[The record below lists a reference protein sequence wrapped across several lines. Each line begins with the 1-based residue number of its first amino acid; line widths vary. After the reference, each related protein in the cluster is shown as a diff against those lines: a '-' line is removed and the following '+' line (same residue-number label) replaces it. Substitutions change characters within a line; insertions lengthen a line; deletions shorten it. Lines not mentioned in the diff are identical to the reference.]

1 MREKTLGPCAV
12 LWVHGRRA
20 EAVGAAGM
28 RSVLPVSSRPSLPL
42 SWAPLHAP
50 APCGGGVGPLPS
62 ERGPHGADGRARGC
76 FQATPAASCC
86 HLDSEAE
93 PGPLGPAPRAWG
105 ASPGLRRAGAA
116 GRKAAR
122 LRVLG
127 AWAAGH
133 PACWRAPSGASALA
147 PLRSELLCAL
157 RPAFQPQRASL
168 GVFGFMHLLW
178 NCFPVEKQPQTRL
191 LFYCNVG
198 GPQTVAVARGSWA
211 SASLRSPGLH
221 LGHLPAAA
229 GVLGSA
235 CVPASALGAEVGPR
249 AALSP
254 RVPGCTLCLE
264 AWWAQ
269 ATDYRDRNP
278 RLPGQLLPR
287 QFLGQKPP
295 FCLSCLTSSQTMG
308 VGVPVCC

>member
-127 AWAAGH
+127 AWAAGLLI
-133 PACWRAPSGASALA
+133 LA
-147 PLRSELLCAL
+147 TGQCKMCKTSYRLELFYNLKSYADKKIDK
-157 RPAFQPQRASL
+157 
-168 GVFGFMHLLW
+168 HLW
-178 NCFPVEKQPQTRL
+178 NKAYFSEIEFSEKHQTYLVL
-191 LFYCNVG
+191 L
-198 GPQTVAVARGSWA
+198 
-211 SASLRSPGLH
+211 
-221 LGHLPAAA
+221 
-229 GVLGSA
+229 
-235 CVPASALGAEVGPR
+235 
-249 AALSP
+249 
-254 RVPGCTLCLE
+254 
-264 AWWAQ
+264 
-269 ATDYRDRNP
+269 
-278 RLPGQLLPR
+278 
-287 QFLGQKPP
+287 
-295 FCLSCLTSSQTMG
+295 
-308 VGVPVCC
+308 